1 MSDMRE
7 RDVIKICYL
16 FYNEGM
22 SQFDIGEVMGISR
35 WKVGRIIKDARARG
49 LISIAINHPQS
60 DLTEIEIRLAK
71 KFKLK
76 QAIVVG
82 ITEFDRVSPL
92 DQLGGAGAQHLTS
105 IIDRHR
111 ILGVTWGITVSHV
124 AKNLPQIN
132 AKHLKLVQIGG
143 GLGIIEGADN
153 PALTM
158 MLGQKLGAEAHLI
171 QAPII
176 VQSKSVRDTLF
187 KETKIREAI
196 EIARKADLVMFGV
209 GLIGPESLLWKSGLL
224 TESDATKLKM
234 AGAVGAV
241 CGRFFDEQGKRCLH
255 DLTDRTIGLNLEEL
269 KKINHK
275 ILISSGLEKI
285 KAVLGALKGNLADVL
300 IIDQDT
306 AEGLLEE

>member
-1 MSDMRE
+1 MRE
-7 RDVIKICYL
+7 RDIIKICYL

-22 SQFDIGEVMGISR
+22 SQLDIGEIMGISR

-49 LISIAINHPQS
+49 LISIAINHPQI
-60 DLTEIEIRLAK
+60 DLTEIEIKLAK
-71 KFKLK
+71 KFNLK
-76 QAIVVG
+76 QAIVVD
-82 ITEFDRVSPL
+82 ITEYDRVDPL
-92 DQLGGAGAQHLTS
+92 DQLGRAGAQYLTS
-105 IIDRHR
+105 IMDRHQ

-124 AKNLPQIN
+124 ARNLPQID

-176 VQSKSVRDTLF
+176 VQSKSIRDTLF
-187 KETKIREAI
+187 EETKIRETI
-196 EIARKADLVMFGV
+196 EIARKADLLMFGV

-224 TESDATKLKM
+224 TESDAAKLKK

-241 CGRFFDEQGKRCLH
+241 CGRFFDEQGNRCLH
-255 DLTDRTIGLNLEEL
+255 DLTDRTIGLNLNEL
-269 KKINHK
+269 KMIRHK
-275 ILISSGLEKI
+275 ILISYGPEKLQ
-285 KAVLGALKGNLADVL
+285 AVHGALKGNLVDAL

-306 AEGLLEE
+306 AGGLLKK

>member
-1 MSDMRE
+1 MRE
-7 RDVIKICYL
+7 RDIIKICYL

-22 SQFDIGEVMGISR
+22 SQLDIGEIMGISR

-60 DLTEIEIRLAK
+60 DLTEIEIMLAK
-71 KFKLK
+71 KFNLK
-76 QAIVVG
+76 QAIVVD
-82 ITEFDRVSPL
+82 ITEFDRIDPL
-92 DQLGGAGAQHLTS
+92 DQLGRAGAQYLTS
-105 IIDRHR
+105 ILDRHR

-124 AKNLPQIN
+124 AKNLPQID
-132 AKHLKLVQIGG
+132 AKYLKLVQIGG

-176 VQSKSVRDTLF
+176 VQSKSIRDTLF
-187 KETKIREAI
+187 EETRIRETI
-196 EIARKADLVMFGV
+196 EIARKADLLMFGV

-224 TESDATKLKM
+224 AEGDAVKLKK

-241 CGRFFDEQGKRCLH
+241 CGRFFDEEGNRCLH
-255 DLTDRTIGLNLEEL
+255 DLTDRTIGLNLNEL
-269 KKINHK
+269 KMIRHK
-275 ILISSGLEKI
+275 ILISYGPEKLQ
-285 KAVLGALKGNLADVL
+285 AVHGALKGSLVDVL

-306 AEGLLEE
+306 ADGLLSK

>member
-1 MSDMRE
+1 MRD

-22 SQFDIGEVMGISR
+22 SQGQIGELMGISR
-35 WKVGRIIKDARARG
+35 WKVGRTIKDARAQG

-60 DLTEIEIRLAK
+60 DLTEIEIELAK
-71 KFKLK
+71 KFRLK
-76 QAIVVG
+76 QVIVVD

-92 DQLGGAGAQHLTS
+92 DQLGEAGAQYLTS

-124 AKNLPQIN
+124 AKNLPKIK
-132 AKHLKLVQIGG
+132 AGHLKLVQIGG
-143 GLGIIEGADN
+143 GLGIIEGTDN
-153 PALTM
+153 PALTT
-158 MLGQKLGAEAHLI
+158 MLGQKLSAEAYLI

-176 VQSKSVRDTLF
+176 VQSKAIRDSLF
-187 KETKIREAI
+187 KENIIRETI

-234 AGAVGAV
+234 AGAVGAI
-241 CGRFFDEQGKRCLH
+241 CGRFFDERGNRCLH
-255 DLTDRTIGLNLEEL
+255 DLTERTIGLNLNEL
-269 KKINHK
+269 KKIKHK
-275 ILISSGLEKI
+275 ILISAGVEKYH
-285 KAVLGALKGNLADVL
+285 AVLGALKGGLVDVL
-300 IIDQDT
+300 IIDLDT
-306 AEGLLEE
+306 AEPLLK

>member
-1 MSDMRE
+1 MRE
-7 RDVIKICYL
+7 RDIIKICYL

-22 SQFDIGEVMGISR
+22 SQLEIGEIMGISR
-35 WKVGRIIKDARARG
+35 WKVGRVIKDARARG

-60 DLTEIEIRLAK
+60 DLTEIEIKVAK
-71 KFKLK
+71 KFNLK
-76 QAIVVG
+76 QAIVVD
-82 ITEFDRVSPL
+82 ITEYDRVAPL
-92 DQLGGAGAQHLTS
+92 DQLGQAGAQYLTS
-105 IIDRHR
+105 ILDRHQ

-124 AKNLPQIN
+124 AKNLSQTD

-176 VQSKSVRDTLF
+176 VQSKSIRDTLF
-187 KETKIREAI
+187 EETRIRETI
-196 EIARKADLVMFGV
+196 EIARKADLLMFGV

-224 TESDATKLKM
+224 TESDAAKLKK

-241 CGRFFDEQGKRCLH
+241 CGRFFDEQGNRCLH
-255 DLTDRTIGLNLEEL
+255 DLTDRTIGLNLNEL
-269 KKINHK
+269 KLIRHK
-275 ILISSGLEKI
+275 ILISYGPEKLQ
-285 KAVLGALKGNLADVL
+285 AVHGALKGSLVDVL
-300 IIDQDT
+300 IIDHDT
-306 AEGLLEE
+306 ADGLLKK

>member
-1 MSDMRE
+1 MRE
-7 RDVIKICYL
+7 RDIIKICYL

-22 SQFDIGEVMGISR
+22 SQLDIGEIMGISR

-60 DLTEIEIRLAK
+60 DLTEIEIKLAK
-71 KFKLK
+71 KFNLK
-76 QAIVVG
+76 QAIVVD
-82 ITEFDRVSPL
+82 ITEFDRIDPL
-92 DQLGGAGAQHLTS
+92 DQLGRAGAQYLTS
-105 IIDRHR
+105 ILDRHR

-124 AKNLPQIN
+124 AKNLPQID
-132 AKHLKLVQIGG
+132 AKYLKLVQIGG

-176 VQSKSVRDTLF
+176 VQSKSIRDTLF
-187 KETKIREAI
+187 EETRIRETI
-196 EIARKADLVMFGV
+196 EIARKADLLMFGV

-224 TESDATKLKM
+224 AEGDAVKLKK

-241 CGRFFDEQGKRCLH
+241 CGRFFDEEGNRCLH
-255 DLTDRTIGLNLEEL
+255 DLTDRTIGLNLNEL
-269 KKINHK
+269 KMIRHK
-275 ILISSGLEKI
+275 ILISYGPEKLQ
-285 KAVLGALKGNLADVL
+285 AVHGALKGSLVDVL

-306 AEGLLEE
+306 ADGLLSK